1 MSPYLSARNLNQ
13 VIDNLE
19 NILAVEL
26 VCAAQAF
33 DFRRPLKSSKILEA
47 CHHVV
52 REKIDH
58 TCEDRIFA
66 KDLRVAREL
75 IQSKELVRRSLEVAK
90 QENIDLNGKNTALFG
105 I

>member
-1 MSPYLSARNLNQ
+1 MGPISARKLNR

-33 DFRRPLKSSKILEA
+33 DFRRPLKSGKILEA
-47 CHHVV
+47 CHHAV

-66 KDLRVAREL
+66 NDLRVAREL
-75 IQSKELVRRSLEVAK
+75 IQRKELVRVSMEFAEM
-90 QENIDLNGKNTALFG
+90 ENIDLNGEYAKLFE